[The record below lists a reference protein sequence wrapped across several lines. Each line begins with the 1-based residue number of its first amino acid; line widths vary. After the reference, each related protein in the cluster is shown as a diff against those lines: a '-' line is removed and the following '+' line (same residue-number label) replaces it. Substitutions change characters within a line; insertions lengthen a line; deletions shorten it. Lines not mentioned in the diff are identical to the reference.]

1 MAIVAAFDGLNNDV
15 LRGREFADF
24 RRSHEKALLCTKE
37 EKKPKNRENDSQN
50 SLSMYTTFSS

>member
-37 EKKPKNRENDSQN
+37 KKTKEQRK
-50 SLSMYTTFSS
+50 